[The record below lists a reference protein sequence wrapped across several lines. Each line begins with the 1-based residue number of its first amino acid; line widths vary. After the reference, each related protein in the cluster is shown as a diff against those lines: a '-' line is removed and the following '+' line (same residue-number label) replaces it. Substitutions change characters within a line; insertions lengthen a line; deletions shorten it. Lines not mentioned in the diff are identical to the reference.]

1 MNEPGDSLRS
11 RTPYL
16 PIHKR
21 PKLTLPGNARV
32 AV

>member
-1 MNEPGDSLRS
+1 MTEPGHSLRS

-16 PIHKR
+16 PITRR
-21 PKLTLPGNARV
+21 PKRALPGNARV